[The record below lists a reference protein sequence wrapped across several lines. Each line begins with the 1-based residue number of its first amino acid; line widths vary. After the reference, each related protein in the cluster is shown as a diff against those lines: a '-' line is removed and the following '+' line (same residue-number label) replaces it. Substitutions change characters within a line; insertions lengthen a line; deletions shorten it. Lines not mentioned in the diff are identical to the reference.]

1 MFTTDVKE
9 AISRQRDLIIYVCM
23 SAWGV
28 QTLFRPTYYIYKI
41 PHIEALMLPLEWTN
55 IPAHILA
62 FSSLALGVF
71 GIVSTLMRYS
81 SARRLFSI
89 AATGFWSYSVAGTV
103 VTDPYSPSLILYTV
117 ALALSFPT
125 ALGHSIGDE

>member
-1 MFTTDVKE
+1 MLTDENKE
-9 AISRQRDLIIYVCM
+9 AISRQRDVILYVFM

-28 QTLFRPTYYIYKI
+28 QTLCRPAYYVYKI

-62 FSSLALGVF
+62 FSSFALGIF
-71 GIVSTLMRYS
+71 GIISTLLKYS
-81 SARRLFSI
+81 TSRRLFAI
-89 AATGFWSYSVAGTV
+89 AASGFWTYSVVGTI
-103 VTDPYSPSLILYTV
+103 VTDPYSPSLILYIA
-117 ALALSFPT
+117 ALAFTFPT

>member
-28 QTLFRPTYYIYKI
+28 QTLFRPAYYIYKI

-71 GIVSTLMRYS
+71 GILSTLMRYS
-81 SARRLFSI
+81 SARRLFAI